1 MLLLQLHT
9 VHQKTNF
16 RHPPITSHSVVKE
29 EESPCSP
36 SSSCTRTVNTE
47 PTRSVWSGKGHL
59 QTWTLVI
66 WFGPVRWWWQ
76 WLWMGLPMCTQD
88 EAAVYLAG
96 IVFLLLII
104 PSWVHNYIT
113 LLFDIR
119 VKPLLGWPRHAYL
132 VLVHWHCPID
142 ANWDGNFVNVI
153 CLNQRRHISY
163 FKSKWP
169 ISVL

>member
-1 MLLLQLHT
+1 MNRRSNLPFRVRPQNQITQLAITLMNGQSMKCWRGEIIQSLCNKAFSPNYTTQCATPTAT

-29 EESPCSP
+29 EEASPCSP

-47 PTRSVWSGKGHL
+47 PTRSGWSGKGHL

-88 EAAVYLAG
+88 EAAVYLAASSSSS
-96 IVFLLLII
+96 F
-104 PSWVHNYIT
+104 
-113 LLFDIR
+113 
-119 VKPLLGWPRHAYL
+119 
-132 VLVHWHCPID
+132 
-142 ANWDGNFVNVI
+142 
-153 CLNQRRHISY
+153 
-163 FKSKWP
+163 
-169 ISVL
+169 